1 MKKITMVLTILIL
14 LGLPATGLAQQI
26 AFLIID
32 ADSYLVNKAIN
43 SLELPAK
50 ITVKFFTHADISTDQ
65 SAQRFIEHSQTIIVD
80 VMMKELSTYLIEN
93 VNISQKRIYAIRKSR
108 DDEGLQ
114 KAGFIFDPAIYEYF
128 SNLSVN
134 NIRNL

>member
-1 MKKITMVLTILIL
+1 
-14 LGLPATGLAQQI
+14 
-26 AFLIID
+26 
-32 ADSYLVNKAIN
+32 
-43 SLELPAK
+43 
-50 ITVKFFTHADISTDQ
+50 
-65 SAQRFIEHSQTIIVD
+65 
-80 VMMKELSTYLIEN
+80 MMKELSTYLIEN

-134 NIRNL
+134 NIRNLIYRVVHKEYDSSVPYANVENWGSTTQRPIRFSTTMKHLSNGIKLEKGTIIGPLGLDSPSFPLPSSKDRWKRSTISSNG